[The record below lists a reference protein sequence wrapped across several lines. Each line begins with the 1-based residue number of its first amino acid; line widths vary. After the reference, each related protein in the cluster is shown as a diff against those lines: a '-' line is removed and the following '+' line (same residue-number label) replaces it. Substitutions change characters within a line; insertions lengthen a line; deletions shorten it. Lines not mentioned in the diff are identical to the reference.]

1 MLLNDTTKDFKMLCI
16 KNDVTQKSVAEKA
29 DISVNYLSQIIA
41 REHLDKNFVK
51 LVEALGY
58 DIRIEYVQ
66 RQ

>member
-16 KNDVTQKSVAEKA
+16 QNGVTQKSVAEKA

-51 LVEALGY
+51 LIEALGY